1 MATKSQIQRRSG
13 INPLSYL
20 GVDPI
25 SPGNL
30 VQQTFAPTTND
41 LSFNIGDMWVVTPA
55 PYSVWMLVNKA
66 DFTATWIQLNG
77 GGGGSGIQ
85 TITGDA
91 GGAVGPNGSGN
102 INLQGAGPYV
112 FTGNPGANL
121 LTLSD
126 DGTLAYTYTTDSGVA
141 TPSSNN
147 LNIVGAG
154 IISTSAVG
162 DTVTITAAGSVPV
175 SIVVDSGGPVTPVA
189 GVLDVLGGNNITTSG
204 AGNTIH
210 VNVTGTTNHAV
221 QIGNSTGSLTSLA
234 IGTDGQVLI
243 GATGANPAFA
253 NLTSGDGSITFTVG
267 PNSLDLKAAGAG
279 PGVTTIHTDSGNAA
293 PSGGTLNVYGDAS
306 HIQTTGAGNT
316 VTAELYGFTDNAPVV
331 GNALGSLDSLSPMT
345 TGELMIGVTG
355 SAPNLARLLAGSNIT
370 IDDTSSPGNITISS
384 SGGGGGGI
392 IKTTFTSS
400 GDWYPNANMVYAY
413 IQMWSGGGGGASGA
427 SGGYVISGSNQVF
440 NAGTGGAARGASFY
454 LLPKSAFNFFENVH
468 IGAGGAGGA
477 SVTSGGS
484 TVYGNAGANSGTTQI
499 GLVLIAGRQDY
510 QYISNFNTN
519 PATFT
524 NVPYFSGGGAP
535 TNISGTGKAPQPGWV
550 YLNTAP
556 NTALQFVNINNQGN
570 TQSFVDN
577 GGGFSGGSA
586 AFVNVLPYLI
596 GVGGN
601 SYASAT
607 PIGAPTSGGG
617 GGVMTYDGLT
627 YTSSPGG
634 YGGGIWNMNNTYI
647 QTGGAGGTPG
657 NPGSNGWDA
666 SVLTQI
672 GILSGGLGGGG
683 GSVAGGGVNGQNGGN
698 GGFPGGA
705 GGGGSPCSLGFTSGA
720 GGDGAD
726 GYVVIYE
733 FLSGSGSILFNWL
746 VVTVNTLMASNIGY
760 IANSGSLITLTLPT
774 TAAIGDIIKVTGK
787 GAGGWTIAQNA
798 GQFIQFGSVTTTTG
812 VGGSL
817 SSNDPSDSVELV
829 CVTTDTEW
837 LVLSS
842 VGTLIYV

>member
-1 MATKSQIQRRSG
+1 MAAKSQIQRRSG
-13 INPLSYL
+13 VNPLSYL
-20 GVDPI
+20 GVDPA

-85 TITGDA
+85 TITGDV
-91 GGAVGPNGSGN
+91 GGAVGPNMAGN
-102 INLQGAGPYV
+102 ISFQGGAHYV
-112 FTGNPGANL
+112 FTGNPGSNL

-175 SIVVDSGGPVTPVA
+175 SIVVDAGGPVTPA
-189 GVLDVLGGNNITTSG
+189 GGVLDVIGGNNITTLG
-204 AGNTIH
+204 AGNTIIID
-210 VNVTGTTNHAV
+210 VTGTTDHAV
-221 QIGNSTGSLTSLA
+221 QIGNATGSLDSIA

-243 GATGANPAFA
+243 GATGADPAFA
-253 NLTSGDGSITFTVG
+253 TLTSGDGSITFTVG
-267 PNSLDLKAAGAG
+267 PNSLDIKAAGAG
-279 PGVTTIHTDSGNAA
+279 PGVTTIDADSGSCA
-293 PSGGTLNVYGDAS
+293 PAGGILNVFGGEN
-306 HIQTTGAGNT
+306 ITTSAAGNT
-316 VTAELYGFTDNAPVV
+316 LTAKVSGTTQYAPQMGSATGGLDDV
-331 GNALGSLDSLSPMT
+331 GIMT

-355 SAPNLARLLAGSNIT
+355 NAPNLARLLAGTNIT

-384 SGGGGGGI
+384 SGGGGGGV
-392 IKTTFTSS
+392 IKTTFTAS
-400 GDWYPNANMVYAY
+400 GNWYPNANMEYAY
-413 IQMWSGGGGGASGA
+413 IQIWSGGGGGASGS
-427 SGGYVISGSNQVF
+427 SGGYVVSGPNQLF

-454 LLPKSAFNFFENVH
+454 LLPKSAFSTFEPVD
-468 IGAGGAGGA
+468 IGVGGAGGA
-477 SVTSGGS
+477 AVTSTVS
-484 TVYGNAGANSGTTQI
+484 TIYGNVGATSGFSSVGISLAG
-499 GLVLIAGRQDY
+499 GRGDY
-510 QYISNFNTN
+510 VYLNTSTN
-519 PATFT
+519 PFT
-524 NVPYFSGGGAP
+524 TTIVPYNNGGKCA
-535 TNISGTGKAPQPGWV
+535 TNISNTGTPPQPGWV

-556 NTALQFVNINNQGN
+556 NTGLQFVNISNQGN

-577 GGGFSGGSA
+577 GGGSGTA
-586 AFVNVLPYLI
+586 TNAFVNVLPYVLSI
-596 GVGGN
+596 GGQ
-601 SYASAT
+601 SYPSPT
-607 PIGAPTSGGG
+607 PVGAPTSGGG
-617 GGVMTYDGLT
+617 GGLMSYDGVT
-627 YTSSPGG
+627 YTPYPGG
-634 YGGGIWNMNNTYI
+634 DGGGIWSQGNIYI
-647 QTGGAGGTPG
+647 EPGGTGGLPG
-657 NPGSNGWDA
+657 NPGSDGLDA
-666 SVLTQI
+666 SDLTELRV
-672 GILSGGLGGGG
+672 LSGGLGGGG
-683 GSVAGGGVNGQNGGN
+683 GSVAGAGVNGQNGGN
-698 GGFPGGA
+698 GGYPGGA

-733 FLSGSGSILFNWL
+733 FISGSGSTLFNWL
-746 VVTVNTLMASNIGY
+746 VVTVDTLMSSNIGY
-760 IANSGSLITLTLPT
+760 IANSGSLITLTLPV
-774 TAAIGDIIKVTGK
+774 TAAVGDIIRITGK
-787 GAGGWTIAQNA
+787 GVGGWTIAQNV
-798 GQFIQFGSVTTTTG
+798 GQFIQFGSVATTTG

-842 VGTLIYV
+842 VGTLVYV